1 MKSKK
6 AIKWLLGALAALILL
21 LGIGVYWVQHS
32 QSFHQWALRKMIEKT
47 ESATGARIEI
57 RDFAIHW
64 KALHVDLDRIVVHGS
79 EEPRQIPLF
88 AADRVEVGLKI
99 ISIFRRKVDLSELIL
114 THPVFHLIEAH
125 DGGTNLPHRQS
136 TGGSGTVNLFN
147 LAIRHVSIVS
157 GECYYNDEKIPLNG
171 ELHDLQTAIDFETLK
186 QAYRGTLSYDRGRFA
201 IKEYE
206 PFEHAAKLQFEASP
220 SQFSANPLDLTLSH
234 SHLLLHAT
242 LKDYSNPQIDG
253 NYQAEVETADVRGI
267 LKQNTIPTAKVS
279 ATGAIRYQNQPDRSF
294 LDALYVD
301 GQFHAPNV
309 PARVSP
315 YGGDVRNV
323 RGRFRVQDGDLVAQN
338 VEGEI
343 YDGRL
348 NASFVMRHLATSQ
361 DAQLT
366 ASVQRMSLQSVALA
380 SGEAKLKQ
388 LPLAGRVDAKAQLSW
403 RGSAD
408 DLHLTSDATI
418 TSANPNGSATNA
430 SLQTGGAVPVDGTL
444 HLAYDRDRSLLSI
457 SHSYLK
463 TSHTTLNLDGTVS
476 SQSSLSVQANVTD
489 LQEADLLVLAVKS
502 ALAPP
507 QKSQAS
513 PPFSDIRGAA
523 NLNVR
528 VTGSLQNPKISGSL
542 SATNLQTGSIRL
554 RTVRT
559 NLEASSSQVA
569 LHDGEIAEAN
579 TGRVTFDATVGLNH
593 WAFSQASPV
602 TAQVTADRMPVAD
615 LQEIANLHYPVAGN
629 LSAKIS
635 ASGSVLNPGGQG
647 SLQLTQATVYNQ
659 AVQNLTVQFQGT
671 GASIHST
678 ANLRV
683 PAGTVTA
690 DVTYAQKA
698 KSYEVKLDTSGLKL
712 DQLPAL
718 QTRGQITG
726 TLVASVNGRGT
737 LAQPQLTL
745 SASVNP
751 LQVRD
756 QVIQRLQ
763 AHADLAG
770 RQVNFTLQSEIAHN
784 TVQATGGVNLSGA
797 YDADVTLDTKPFPI
811 GEFLA
816 MYVPGAPDQ
825 LQGQTEIHATL
836 RGPLKDPA
844 RFEAHVSL
852 PNLSIAYG
860 PLQFASA
867 QPIRVDFQND
877 VVTLAPAEFKGNGTD
892 LRIQGSVPV
901 KGTGQLNAS
910 AHGTVEM
917 DLLKFVQKNADSSGQ
932 ITLDVEARGDRAH
945 PSVQGKIQFANAS
958 YSTPTIPLGFEK
970 VNGSINLQG
979 NRLQLTELTAQAGG
993 GTINASG
1000 FAILGSAMTI
1010 NLTADA
1016 ENVRVRY
1023 PRGVRAVL
1031 DGRLTW
1037 TGTSAASAVGG
1048 TVTIR
1053 RLSFTKEFDLSSFV
1067 TQFTGEAVPSN
1078 SSAFEQNMR
1087 LNIGIQSSNELQLA
1101 SNQLSLQGAANL
1113 RLTGTLANPIVL
1125 GRATLSGGN
1134 VYFLG
1139 NRYDIQNG
1147 VINFANPV
1155 RTEPVLNLYVTTNV
1169 DQYNITMNFI
1179 GPIDELRTSYASTPA
1194 LPPADIIN
1202 LLAFGK
1208 TMEEQATS
1216 PSVPTSLGAE
1226 SVLAQGV
1233 GSVVSSRVQ
1242 NFAGL
1247 SQFSISPAFGGDQT
1261 DPGARIALQQHI
1273 TGNLIF
1279 SFSTDLTDTQQE
1291 VIGLEYRTQKKVGFS
1306 VVRDEYGGYALTI
1319 RFHKDY

>member
-1 MKSKK
+1 
-6 AIKWLLGALAALILL
+6 
-21 LGIGVYWVQHS
+21 
-32 QSFHQWALRKMIEKT
+32 
-47 ESATGARIEI
+47 
-57 RDFAIHW
+57 
-64 KALHVDLDRIVVHGS
+64 
-79 EEPRQIPLF
+79 
-88 AADRVEVGLKI
+88 
-99 ISIFRRKVDLSELIL
+99 
-114 THPVFHLIEAH
+114 
-125 DGGTNLPHRQS
+125 
-136 TGGSGTVNLFN
+136 
-147 LAIRHVSIVS
+147 
-157 GECYYNDEKIPLNG
+157 
-171 ELHDLQTAIDFETLK
+171 
-186 QAYRGTLSYDRGRFA
+186 
-201 IKEYE
+201 
-206 PFEHAAKLQFEASP
+206 
-220 SQFSANPLDLTLSH
+220 
-234 SHLLLHAT
+234 
-242 LKDYSNPQIDG
+242 
-253 NYQAEVETADVRGI
+253 
-267 LKQNTIPTAKVS
+267 
-279 ATGAIRYQNQPDRSF
+279 
-294 LDALYVD
+294 
-301 GQFHAPNV
+301 
-309 PARVSP
+309 
-315 YGGDVRNV
+315 
-323 RGRFRVQDGDLVAQN
+323 
-338 VEGEI
+338 
-343 YDGRL
+343 
-348 NASFVMRHLATSQ
+348 MR
-361 DAQLT
+361 
-366 ASVQRMSLQSVALA
+366 
-380 SGEAKLKQ
+380 
-388 LPLAGRVDAKAQLSW
+388 
-403 RGSAD
+403 
-408 DLHLTSDATI
+408 LTSDATI
-418 TSANPNGSATNA
+418 TSANANGSATNI

-444 HLAYDRDRSLLSI
+444 HLAYDRPRSLLSI

-463 TSHTTLNLDGTVS
+463 TPHTTLNLDGTVS
-476 SQSSLSVQANVTD
+476 SHSSLSVQANITD

-502 ALAPP
+502 ALAPS
-507 QKSQAS
+507 QKGQAS
-513 PPFSDIRGAA
+513 PPFSDIHGAG
-523 NLNVR
+523 NLNVQ

-559 NLEASSSQVA
+559 NLEASPSEVI
-569 LHDGEIAEAN
+569 LRDGEIAEAN
-579 TGRVTFDATVGLNH
+579 TGRVSFDATVGLNH

-647 SLQLTQATVYNQ
+647 SLQLTQATIYNQ

-678 ANLRV
+678 ANLRL
-683 PAGTVTA
+683 PAGTITA
-690 DVTYAQKA
+690 DVTYAPKA

-726 TLVASVNGRGT
+726 TLIASVNGRGT

-745 SASVNP
+745 SASVKP

-756 QVIQRLQ
+756 QVIQQLQ

-770 RQVNFTLQSEIAHN
+770 RQVNFTLQSEVANN
-784 TVQATGGVNLSGA
+784 TIQATGGVNLSGA
-797 YDADVTLDTKPFPI
+797 YDANVTLDTKPFPI

-892 LRIQGSVPV
+892 LRIQGSVPI

-917 DLLKFVQKNADSSGQ
+917 GLLKLVQKNADSAGQ

-958 YSTPTIPLGFEK
+958 YSTPTIPIGFEK
-970 VNGSINLQG
+970 VNGSVGLQG
-979 NRLQLTELTAQAGG
+979 NRLQITQLTAQAGG

-1016 ENVRVRY
+1016 EDVRVRY

-1037 TGTSAASAVGG
+1037 TGTSAASAIGG
-1048 TVTIR
+1048 NMTIR
-1053 RLSFTKEFDLSSFV
+1053 RLSFTNQFDLSSFV

-1078 SSAFEQNMR
+1078 SSAFEQNTR

-1101 SNQLSLQGAANL
+1101 STQLSLQGAANL

-1125 GRATLSGGN
+1125 RPCHAFRRKRLFPRKSLRHSKWRDQLREPRAHRARAESLRHHQRRS
-1134 VYFLG
+1134 
-1139 NRYDIQNG
+1139 IQHHHEFHRSHQR
-1147 VINFANPV
+1147 IA
-1155 RTEPVLNLYVTTNV
+1155 
-1169 DQYNITMNFI
+1169 
-1179 GPIDELRTSYASTPA
+1179 DELRLDAGLASGGHHQFIGIRQDYGGAGHQPQRA
-1194 LPPADIIN
+1194 HQPRRRIRAGPRR
-1202 LLAFGK
+1202 GK
-1208 TMEEQATS
+1208 RRQQ
-1216 PSVPTSLGAE
+1216 PGAE
-1226 SVLAQGV
+1226 FCRAFAIFHQPSLRRRSNRPGRANRSPAAHHRQFDLFFLDGFDRYAARSDWSRIPDAEEGGLF
-1233 GSVVSSRVQ
+1233 GSARRIWRLRADDSLPQRLLESGG
-1242 NFAGL
+1242 AGL
-1247 SQFSISPAFGGDQT
+1247 RGCHDFFAD
-1261 DPGARIALQQHI
+1261 
-1273 TGNLIF
+1273 
-1279 SFSTDLTDTQQE
+1279 
-1291 VIGLEYRTQKKVGFS
+1291 
-1306 VVRDEYGGYALTI
+1306 GYAV
-1319 RFHKDY
+1319 HKGHALSRNRRYAITRYDTSHQI